1 MKERKTRDWLVRRLS
16 RFLLASGILNFCL
29 LTLLFSIWLKT
40 PSFDLP
46 ICRKSSPPAA
56 GYTSSGRL
64 ILSLRQMPFEQL
76 VHKLEETEP
85 VECGYLQRDIALSCL
100 VSKFHFDVHRALQ
113 GQNLP
118 VRMVKIQG
126 QEHLGSFPLYPG
138 LGDREY
144 LSIIHFAKTERWP
157 FSPEGLFVRLQ
168 QSGENLPKSLVN
180 AFVMTDEFKELQKK
194 LSPIRA
200 LELVRM
206 MLEVDWPTVA
216 KAHHYPTPF
225 QILQLFISEGSRAA
239 AKTLLQTETHY
250 ALRQLDDE
258 TILQIFDLLGEN
270 HPLAESFAKKLL
282 DTPRGDGVWQLARQ
296 QIDQPKPTPEQ
307 VHEDFLYVV
316 QEGDSLWKISR
327 KHNVK
332 VDQLKECN
340 QLKTDSLRPGKI
352 LKIPA

>member
-16 RFLLASGILNFCL
+16 RFLLASGILNFL
-29 LTLLFSIWLKT
+29 LLSLLFSIWLKT

-46 ICRKSSPPAA
+46 ICRKSPPLQA

-100 VSKFHFDVHRALQ
+100 VSKFHFDVQRALQ
-113 GQNLP
+113 SQKLP

-126 QEHLGSFPLYPG
+126 REHLGSFPLYPG

-144 LSIIHFAKTERWP
+144 QSIVHFAKTERWP
-157 FSPEGLFVRLQ
+157 FSPEGLFMRLQ

-180 AFVMTDEFKELQKK
+180 AFVMTDEFKEFQKK

-206 MLEVDWPTVA
+206 MLEVDWSAVA
-216 KAHHYPTPF
+216 KAQNYPTPF

-239 AKTLLQTETHY
+239 AKTLLQTETQY

-258 TILQIFDLLGEN
+258 TILQILDLLGEN
-270 HPLAESFAKKLL
+270 HPLAESFAKNFSILREATVFGSWQGSKLTSQSHL
-282 DTPRGDGVWQLARQ
+282 PSKFMRTSFTSFRKGIRFGKFLANTTS
-296 QIDQPKPTPEQ
+296 K
-307 VHEDFLYVV
+307 L
-316 QEGDSLWKISR
+316 ISS
-327 KHNVK
+327 KNAIS
-332 VDQLKECN
+332 
-340 QLKTDSLRPGKI
+340 LKTDSLRPGKI
-352 LKIPA
+352 LKIPS